1 MKKIVRALCYPKAH
15 LRLSALEVTFQ
26 NKVVVITGASRGI
39 GAAMARLLM
48 PYKVH
53 FIFLA
58 RTEEDL
64 DALAEEV
71 HREGSK
77 ADCYTIDFRNA
88 EVLAELMFRLKT
100 RYPRVDYLFAN
111 AGKSICRS
119 LSASQ
124 DRLHDFDRTMAV
136 NYRSMVSLVQTLLP
150 ALMASKGRLI
160 YTSSVSLL
168 YPPAPCW
175 AAYHASKGA
184 ADLWLR
190 TARQEWWASGVR
202 IRIGYMP
209 LVHTL
214 MADVNPRYVH
224 WMGYSADEAAA
235 LLVRLAM
242 GRRFRYIPWWA
253 RISAPL
259 ARLASPL
266 VNWGYRYSL
275 FFKAKSR

>member
-88 EVLAELMFRLKT
+88 EALAELMFRLKT

-124 DRLHDFDRTMAV
+124 DRLHKTGKTKSTEWK
-136 NYRSMVSLVQTLLP
+136 NEKYRINTLQHGNEKYKEG
-150 ALMASKGRLI
+150 SK
-160 YTSSVSLL
+160 
-168 YPPAPCW
+168 
-175 AAYHASKGA
+175 K
-184 ADLWLR
+184 
-190 TARQEWWASGVR
+190 
-202 IRIGYMP
+202 
-209 LVHTL
+209 
-214 MADVNPRYVH
+214 
-224 WMGYSADEAAA
+224 
-235 LLVRLAM
+235 
-242 GRRFRYIPWWA
+242 RR
-253 RISAPL
+253 
-259 ARLASPL
+259 SPL
-266 VNWGYRYSL
+266 
-275 FFKAKSR
+275 FFIVA

>member
-88 EVLAELMFRLKT
+88 EALAELMFRLKT

-160 YTSSVSLL
+160 YTSSVFALSTGSVLGGLPCIQGSGGSVASYRSAGVVGFGRSYSHRIYATRAYLDGGCQSSLCPL
-168 YPPAPCW
+168 
-175 AAYHASKGA
+175 
-184 ADLWLR
+184 D
-190 TARQEWWASGVR
+190 GVFCR
-202 IRIGYMP
+202 
-209 LVHTL
+209 
-214 MADVNPRYVH
+214 
-224 WMGYSADEAAA
+224 
-235 LLVRLAM
+235 
-242 GRRFRYIPWWA
+242 
-253 RISAPL
+253 
-259 ARLASPL
+259 
-266 VNWGYRYSL
+266 
-275 FFKAKSR
+275 